1 MFYLIETPH
10 QLAQLEEKLTE
21 DIKIRLQKRLKTD
34 YWKERFD
41 FFDLKIEHVIE
52 QKFPT
57 HIVSG
62 GIPKQY
68 EGDMKRFCFPEKT
81 IS

>member
-1 MFYLIETPH
+1 MIIYFFALMQKKHLGYV
-10 QLAQLEEKLTE
+10 TE
-21 DIKIRLQKRLKTD
+21 DIKTRLQKRLKTE

-52 QKFPT
+52 QKFPS

-62 GIPKQY
+62 GIPSQY
-68 EGDMKRFCFPEKT
+68 EGDMERFYFPNKS
-81 IS
+81 IF